1 MSFQVVPPQ
10 FDASKKCYTF
20 TFVNAPRIEQTT
32 KDPSKLTLSDEDLSD
47 LFIREFLQQASK
59 YFSKVLDLPVF
70 YKRATYEWITEEVDF
85 LKILEKGENFRA
97 IWIPAKI
104 MFYSTRYEVCFT
116 LVELEPV
123 VTSAIPPGFLQELDV
138 PGEEIALV
146 NLISELPELPIAE
159 ITQEIIPYG
168 EITEE
173 EKAKREAARKH
184 IRQARLRASLARL
197 RAEKLADRYYRRYG
211 NFEMEGSESD
221 LTSEEES

>member
-10 FDASKKCYTF
+10 FDASKQCYTF
-20 TFVNAPRIEQTT
+20 TFVNAPRIEETT
-32 KDPSKLTLSDEDLSD
+32 SDPSKLTLSNENLSD

-59 YFSKVLDLPVF
+59 YFSKSLDLPLF
-70 YKRATYEWITEEVDF
+70 YKRTTYEWITEEVDF

-97 IWIPAKI
+97 VWIPAKI

-116 LVELEPV
+116 LVELEPISS
-123 VTSAIPPGFLQELDV
+123 TIPPGFLDGLDI
-138 PGEEIALV
+138 PGENIS
-146 NLISELPELPIAE
+146 LIDLRTELPELPITE

-211 NFEMEGSESD
+211 NFEMDSSESD